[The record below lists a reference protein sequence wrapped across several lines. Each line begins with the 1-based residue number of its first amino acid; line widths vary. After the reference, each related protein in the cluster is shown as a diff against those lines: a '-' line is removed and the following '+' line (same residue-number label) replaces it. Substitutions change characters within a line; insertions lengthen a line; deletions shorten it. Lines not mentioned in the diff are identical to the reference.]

1 MEDISNL
8 NSFLGIM
15 QATVAPAM
23 IISGLAILLTLMAGR
38 YARCIDRTR
47 AILDILGFQAEK
59 ISQEKRKAYVYQ
71 LRIIY
76 KRCRQL
82 RTMMACAS
90 MSVFLVVLTISCV
103 FMSLLYKLH
112 VEKLAATLFL
122 VSLALLCVSM
132 GQFIRDVVISLYGIK
147 VEIKDFEGE
156 SFH

>member
-1 MEDISNL
+1 MEDIANL
-8 NSFLGIM
+8 NRFLGIM

-23 IISGLAILLTLMAGR
+23 IISGLAIILTLMAGR

-47 AILDILGFQAEK
+47 AILDILNFQADK

-90 MSVFLVVLTISCV
+90 VSVFLVVLTISCV
-103 FMSLLYKLH
+103 FMSLLFKLH
-112 VEKLAATLFL
+112 VEKLASTLFL
-122 VSLALLCVSM
+122 VALALLCLSM
-132 GQFIRDVVISLYGIK
+132 GQFIRDIIISLYGIK